1 MIIAAHRNAGLVVV
15 QFTQLHGAV
24 QVEVMG
30 ICCEAKHVE
39 AVADGGVLPIT
50 SRLSLGYIK
59 EGNRLVLHT
68 PVMREATGC
77 EEFIVHVPKTTK
89 REVLTHSAAESEQI
103 PL

>member
-1 MIIAAHRNAGLVVV
+1 MVV
-15 QFTQLHGAV
+15 QVTQLYGAV
-24 QVEVMG
+24 QVEVMRV
-30 ICCEAKHVE
+30 CCEAKHVE

-68 PVMREATGC
+68 PGMREVTGC
-77 EEFIVHVPKTTK
+77 EEVIVHVPKTTQ
-89 REVLTHSAAESEQI
+89 REVLTRSEAGSEQI